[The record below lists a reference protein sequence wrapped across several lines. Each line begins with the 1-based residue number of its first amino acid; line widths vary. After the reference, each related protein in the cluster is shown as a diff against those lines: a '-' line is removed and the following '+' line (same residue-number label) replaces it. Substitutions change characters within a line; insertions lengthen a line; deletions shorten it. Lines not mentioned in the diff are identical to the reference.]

1 MRRSA
6 SRWSSPPARS
16 RTPNPGSPERRR
28 LKAEIL
34 GDVQGVG
41 FRYFAQSHA
50 RRLGLEGYVR
60 NRYDGAVE
68 VEAQGSADALER
80 FLDLLRQGPRAARV
94 QDIVVY
100 WLPVRGDLGPFGVRG

>member
-16 RTPNPGSPERRR
+16 RTPNPASPERRR

-94 QDIVVY
+94 QDVVVD
-100 WLPVRGDLGPFGVRG
+100 WLPVRSDLGPFGVRG

>member
-1 MRRSA
+1 LP
-6 SRWSSPPARS
+6 SSQPP
-16 RTPNPGSPERRR
+16 RR
-28 LKAEIL
+28 LKAEIV

-68 VEAQGSADALER
+68 VEAEGGAEALER
-80 FLDLLRQGPRAARV
+80 FLDLLRRGPRMARV
-94 QDIVVY
+94 QDVRVS
-100 WLPVRGDLGPFGVRG
+100 WMPVAGDLGPFGVRG

>member
-16 RTPNPGSPERRR
+16 RTPNPASPERRR
-28 LKAEIL
+28 LKAEIF

-68 VEAQGSADALER
+68 VEAEGEAASLER
-80 FLDLLRQGPRAARV
+80 FLGMLRQGPRQARIQDV
-94 QDIVVY
+94 QA
-100 WLPVRGDLGPFGVRG
+100 

>member
-1 MRRSA
+1 L
-6 SRWSSPPARS
+6 
-16 RTPNPGSPERRR
+16 PNSQERRR
-28 LKAEIL
+28 LKAEIF

-68 VEAQGSADALER
+68 VEAEGESSLLER
-80 FLDLLRQGPRAARV
+80 FLETLRQGPRQARV
-94 QDIVVY
+94 RD
-100 WLPVRGDLGPFGVRG
+100 VRVSWAAFTGDLGPFGVRG